1 MRLNLFGF
9 LMPKEAAFIDL
20 FGEQSRLVITAAVE
34 LKGLIDGEGGLNDR
48 FAAIHRIEGEADAVT
63 KQIFLAAGHTFNAPI
78 DRENILGLAH
88 ELDDIVD
95 LIEETAKEIKR
106 YEVRSF
112 SEEMRVM
119 ADAVSRTAGLLHQA
133 IPLLESVTREHQ
145 RIASLCEEVGRVE
158 GEADTCFDEGLTRL
172 RAQARAGEIDT
183 LAYIDLKEIFEHLED
198 VVDKCDDVANLLL
211 TITAKHV

>member
-9 LMPKEAAFIDL
+9 LMPKEVAFIDL
-20 FGEQSRLVITAAVE
+20 FCEQSRLVITAATE
-34 LKGLIDGEGGLNDR
+34 LQGMIKGDGRLEDR
-48 FAAIHRIEGEADAVT
+48 FAAIRRIEGEADAVT
-63 KQIFLAAGHTFNAPI
+63 KQIFVAASHTFNAPL

-88 ELDDIVD
+88 ELDDVVD
-95 LIEETAKEIKR
+95 LIEETSKEIKR
-106 YEVRSF
+106 YEVRTF

-119 ADAVSRTAGLLHQA
+119 ADAVSRSAGLLHQA

-145 RIASLCEEVGRVE
+145 RIGDLCAEIGRIE

-172 RAQARAGEIDT
+172 RAQARAGEIDA

-198 VVDKCDDVANLLL
+198 VVDKCDDVANLLQ

>member
-34 LKGLIDGEGGLNDR
+34 LKGLIDGEGGLDDR
-48 FAAIHRIEGEADAVT
+48 FAAIRRIESEADEVT
-63 KQIFLAAGHTFNAPI
+63 KQIFLAAGHTFNAPL

-88 ELDDIVD
+88 ELDDVVD
-95 LIEETAKEIKR
+95 LIEETSKEIKR

-119 ADAVSRTAGLLHQA
+119 AGAVSKSAGLLHQA
-133 IPLLESVTREHQ
+133 IPLLQSITREHQ
-145 RIASLCEEVGRVE
+145 KISDLCAGVGRIE
-158 GEADTCFDEGLTRL
+158 GEADACFDEGLTRL

-183 LAYIDLKEIFEHLED
+183 LAYIDLKEIFERLED
-198 VVDKCDDVANLLL
+198 VVDKCDDVANLIQ